1 MGGAD
6 QGQRGQRRLKEA
18 PLAGVNRRS
27 VERGQDR
34 ISSVSG
40 LTIILVDRTE
50 TSLDTDPRHK
60 PFLEVLSGRRQAVP
74 PIWMMR
80 QAGRYLPEYREL
92 RAKAGGFLDLC
103 FTPEFAAEVTLQP
116 IRRFNFDAAIIFSD
130 ILVIPYALGREVRFE
145 VGEGP
150 RLDPLDTPD
159 KVGTLAAKGDFTK
172 LEPVFEALRRVRR
185 ELDPKIALIG
195 FCGAPWTVATYMVA
209 GQGTPD
215 QAPARMM
222 AYRHPEAFAKII
234 DVLVENSIQYLL
246 GQLKA
251 GADVLQIFDTWAGV
265 LPPREFQRWSVEPT
279 RRIVEGVRKQVPD
292 AKIIGFPRG
301 AGALLP
307 GYVEATGVDAVS
319 IDWAAEPSLIRD
331 KVQSRVAVQGN
342 LDPLVLIAGGAALD
356 RAVDD
361 VLANFAAGRL
371 IFNLGHG
378 IQPET
383 PIAHVEQMVQ
393 RVRAHRVAS
402 GSASDPRALYR
413 LTRRTPIPPA
423 GCAR

>member
-1 MGGAD
+1 LTRHSD
-6 QGQRGQRRLKEA
+6 VKPFVEV
-18 PLAGVNRRS
+18 LAG
-27 VERGQDR
+27 
-34 ISSVSG
+34 
-40 LTIILVDRTE
+40 
-50 TSLDTDPRHK
+50 H
-60 PFLEVLSGRRQAVP
+60 RQAVP

-80 QAGRYLPEYREL
+80 QAGRYLPEYREV

-103 FTPEFAAEVTLQP
+103 FSPEFAAEVTLQP
-116 IRRFNFDAAIIFSD
+116 IRRFGFDAAIIFSD
-130 ILVIPYALGREVRFE
+130 ILVLPYALGRSVRFE

-150 RLDPLDTPD
+150 RLDPLDSP
-159 KVGTLAAKGDFTK
+159 KKINALAPEADFEK
-172 LEPVFEALRRVRR
+172 LEPVYEALRRVRR
-185 ELDPKIALIG
+185 ELDPHVALIG

-222 AYRHPEAFAKII
+222 AYQHPESFAKII
-234 DVLVENSIQYLL
+234 DTLVENSITYLVA
-246 GQLKA
+246 QLKA
-251 GADVLQIFDTWAGV
+251 GANVLQIFDTWAGV

-279 RRIVEGVRKQVPD
+279 RRIVEGVRKKVPG

-319 IDWAAEPSLIRD
+319 IDWAAEPGLVRD
-331 KVQSRVAVQGN
+331 RVQSKVAVQGN

-361 VLANFAAGRL
+361 VLENYAQGRL

-383 PIAHVEQMVQ
+383 PIAHVEQMLK
-393 RVRAHRVAS
+393 RVRNYGKLPV
-402 GSASDPRALYR
+402 
-413 LTRRTPIPPA
+413 
-423 GCAR
+423 

>member
-1 MGGAD
+1 
-6 QGQRGQRRLKEA
+6 
-18 PLAGVNRRS
+18 
-27 VERGQDR
+27 
-34 ISSVSG
+34 
-40 LTIILVDRTE
+40 LTQSPT
-50 TSLDTDPRHK
+50 TK
-60 PFLEVLSGRRQAVP
+60 PFLEVLSGRRQPVP
-74 PIWMMR
+74 PLWMMR
-80 QAGRYLPEYREL
+80 QAGRYLPEYREV

-103 FTPEFAAEVTLQP
+103 FTPEFAVEVTLQP
-116 IRRFNFDAAIIFSD
+116 IRRFAFDAAIIFSD
-130 ILVIPYALGREVRFE
+130 ILVIPYALGRDVRFE

-159 KVGTLAAKGDFTK
+159 KVGALSSTGDFAK

-222 AYRHPEAFAKII
+222 AYRHPDAFAKII
-234 DVLVENSIQYLL
+234 DAIVENSIEYLL

-279 RRIVEGVRKQVPD
+279 KRIVEGVRKKVPD

-307 GYVEATGVDAVS
+307 SYVEATKVDAVS
-319 IDWAAEPSLIRD
+319 IDWAAEPSLIRN

-342 LDPLVLIAGGAALD
+342 LDPLVLIAGGDALD

-361 VLANFAAGRL
+361 VLSNYAAGRL

-383 PIAHVEQMVQ
+383 PIAHVEQMVK
-393 RVRAHRVAS
+393 RVRAYK
-402 GSASDPRALYR
+402 G
-413 LTRRTPIPPA
+413 
-423 GCAR
+423 

>member
-1 MGGAD
+1 MT
-6 QGQRGQRRLKEA
+6 Q
-18 PLAGVNRRS
+18 
-27 VERGQDR
+27 
-34 ISSVSG
+34 
-40 LTIILVDRTE
+40 
-50 TSLDTDPRHK
+50 K
-60 PFLEVLSGRRQAVP
+60 PAIQPFVEVLAGRRQPVP
-74 PIWMMR
+74 PVWMMR

-92 RAKAGGFLDLC
+92 RAKAGGALDLC
-103 FTPEFAAEVTLQP
+103 FTPDYAAEVTLQP

-130 ILVIPYALGREVRFE
+130 ILVIPYALGRDVRFE

-150 RLDPLDTPD
+150 RLDPMDTPD
-159 KVGTLAAKGDFTK
+159 KVGTLTSKADFSR
-172 LEPVFEALRRVRR
+172 LEPVYEAQRRVRR

-195 FCGAPWTVATYMVA
+195 FCGAPWTVATA
-209 GQGTPD
+209 WWQDCGTPD
-215 QAPARMM
+215 QAPPRTM

-234 DVLVENSIQYLL
+234 DVLVENPIQYLL

-251 GADVLQIFDTWAGV
+251 GADVLQIFDTWAGA

-279 RRIVEGVRKQVPD
+279 RRIVEGVRRQVPN

-319 IDWAAEPSLIRD
+319 IDWAAELSLVRER
-331 KVQSRVAVQGN
+331 VQTKVAVQGN
-342 LDPLVLIAGGAALD
+342 LDPLVLIAGGEALD

-383 PIAHVEQMVQ
+383 PIAHVEQMLK
-393 RVRAHRVAS
+393 RVRA
-402 GSASDPRALYR
+402 YR
-413 LTRRTPIPPA
+413 
-423 GCAR
+423 G

>member
-1 MGGAD
+1 VYQEQHLLLD
-6 QGQRGQRRLKEA
+6 HCLRNSRLTQIQ
-18 PLAGVNRRS
+18 P
-27 VERGQDR
+27 
-34 ISSVSG
+34 
-40 LTIILVDRTE
+40 T
-50 TSLDTDPRHK
+50 K
-60 PFLEVLSGRRQAVP
+60 PFLEVLAGRRQPVP

-80 QAGRYLPEYREL
+80 QAGRYLPEYREV

-103 FTPEFAAEVTLQP
+103 FTPEFAAEVSLQP

-150 RLDPLDTPD
+150 RLEPLDRPE
-159 KVGTLAAKGDFTK
+159 KVETLARQADFKK
-172 LEPVFEALRRVRR
+172 LEPVYEALRRVRR

-222 AYRHPEAFAKII
+222 AYRHPDAFANII

-246 GQLKA
+246 GQLAA
-251 GADVLQIFDTWAGV
+251 GAEVLQIFDTWAGV
-265 LPPREFQRWSVEPT
+265 LPPREFARWSIEPT
-279 RRIVEGVRKQVPD
+279 RRIVEGVRRQVPG

-319 IDWAAEPSLIRD
+319 IDWATEPSLIRER
-331 KVQSRVAVQGN
+331 VQNRVAVQGN
-342 LDPLVLIAGGAALD
+342 LDPLALIAGGAALD
-356 RAVDD
+356 SAVDD
-361 VLANFAAGRL
+361 VLANYAGGRL

-383 PIAHVEQMVQ
+383 PIAHVERMLK
-393 RVRAHRVAS
+393 RVRAYK
-402 GSASDPRALYR
+402 G
-413 LTRRTPIPPA
+413 
-423 GCAR
+423 

>member
-1 MGGAD
+1 
-6 QGQRGQRRLKEA
+6 
-18 PLAGVNRRS
+18 LAQKTV
-27 VERGQDR
+27 V
-34 ISSVSG
+34 
-40 LTIILVDRTE
+40 
-50 TSLDTDPRHK
+50 K
-60 PFLEVLSGRRQAVP
+60 PFLEVLSGRRQQVP
-74 PIWMMR
+74 PVWMMR

-103 FTPEFAAEVTLQP
+103 FTPEYAAEVTLQP

-130 ILVIPYALGREVRFE
+130 ILVIPYALGRSVRFE
-145 VGEGP
+145 AGEGP
-150 RLDPLDTPD
+150 RLDPLNTPEQ
-159 KVGTLAAKGDFTK
+159 VAALARHADFGK
-172 LEPVFEALRRVRR
+172 LEPVYEALRRVKR
-185 ELDPKIALIG
+185 ELAPEIALIG

-222 AYRHPEAFAKII
+222 AYRHPEAFAEII

-251 GADVLQIFDTWAGV
+251 GADALQIFDTWAGV
-265 LPPREFQRWSVEPT
+265 LPPREFQRWSIEPAK
-279 RRIVEGVRKQVPD
+279 RIVAGVRAQAPD

-307 GYVEATGVDAVS
+307 AYVEATGVDAVS
-319 IDWAAEPSLIRD
+319 IDWAAEPSLIRER
-331 KVQSRVAVQGN
+331 VQNRVAVQGN
-342 LDPLVLIAGGAALD
+342 LDPLALIAGGAALD

-361 VLANFAAGRL
+361 VLAHFAQGRL

-383 PIAHVEQMVQ
+383 PIAHVEQMLQ
-393 RVRAHRVAS
+393 RVRA
-402 GSASDPRALYR
+402 YK
-413 LTRRTPIPPA
+413 T
-423 GCAR
+423 